1 MKAKITSLLLCA
13 GILAFTS
20 CSNENKNGIDS
31 FDNTLRVRTDIQTR
45 SVIESTTFSGGEQI
59 GVYALNSEGV
69 KYSEGSWNMRATY
82 DARWYFD
89 NNLSLTTQWATIYA
103 YYPYSEG
110 ASPENM
116 VKVNITRDPKTGQP
130 DYLYG
135 KSEKTVNA
143 AYPEAYITFKHALAR
158 ITLDI
163 KKSSTDVGNGV
174 LTQVCLRNAAGYTS
188 LSIAGDMDIKTGYIN
203 PALNE
208 NAAITLTTNYTL
220 NSSTSQLVDILVIPA
235 EINEN
240 SVELELTIDGSPYIV
255 KLPAIAWEAGE
266 QYTYPITIN
275 RQDAHITTQP
285 AKIGDYYYSDQ
296 TWSTEYNKEKTC
308 IGIVFALS
316 EEKDGDI
323 NVSLAESMHGRIVA
337 LEDLGKYAWGPIIDI
352 ENIIDYSGCAWNGT
366 ADLTLNQNY
375 LPIDGESHYRV
386 AEEYQLP
393 YNYHRW
399 LTTKGT
405 GYSLTDYAGRQHSS
419 YLQTEKYPAGHA
431 CYTYSPAGGEKG
443 FWYLPSTGEFGRLMM
458 ACGIKTIDNSKQKI
472 FNNLSIYL
480 EEYDIY
486 SWNYWTSTE
495 GKTNYAGGKTYY
507 NAWIGS
513 LENGG
518 LIICGSMGGEG
529 VHTKETAF
537 NVRPIASF

>member
-1 MKAKITSLLLCA
+1 MKAKITSLLLCT

-89 NNLSLTTQWATIYA
+89 NKLSLTTQPATIYA

-116 VKVNITRDPKTGQP
+116 VKVNITPDPKTGQP

-163 KKSSTDVGNGV
+163 KKSSTDAGNGV

-220 NSSTSQLVDILVIPA
+220 NNASEQPVDILVIPT
-235 EINEN
+235 EFPEN
-240 SVELELTIDGSPYIV
+240 SVELELTIDGSLYIV
-255 KLPAIAWEAGE
+255 KLPSTVWQAGQ

-337 LEDLGKYAWGPIIDI
+337 LDNIGDYTWAANPKYDIEELPNFSLLDGKY
-352 ENIIDYSGCAWNGT
+352 ESG
-366 ADLTLNQNY
+366 Y
-375 LPIDGESHYRV
+375 LPIDGKK
-386 AEEYQLP
+386 EYQSPTDTPQLP
-393 YNYHRW
+393 YNLASWPTDNNVYA
-399 LTTKGT
+399 
-405 GYSLTDYAGRQHSS
+405 LTDYNGRNYIRYYKEYSKAG
-419 YLQTEKYPAGHA
+419 ED
-431 CYTYSPAGGEKG
+431 CYYYKREELGEG
-443 FWYLPSTGEFGRLMM
+443 FWYLPSLGELTRLGM
-458 ACGIKTIDNSKQKI
+458 ACVGDLLDPQK
-472 FNNLSIYL
+472 LSSYRKL
-480 EEYDIY
+480 TGYDV
-486 SWNYWTSTE
+486 YWSSTE
-495 GKTNYAGGKTYY
+495 KNEYEAWSYAPINGQV
-507 NAWIGS
+507 IGIDKGHNFS
-513 LENGG
+513 
-518 LIICGSMGGEG
+518 
-529 VHTKETAF
+529 
-537 NVRPIASF
+537 VRPISSF